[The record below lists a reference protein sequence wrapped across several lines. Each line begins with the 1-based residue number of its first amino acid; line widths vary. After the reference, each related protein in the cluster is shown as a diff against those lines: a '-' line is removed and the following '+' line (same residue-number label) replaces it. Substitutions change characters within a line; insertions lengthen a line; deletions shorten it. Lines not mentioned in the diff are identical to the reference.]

1 MTAANVQAFL
11 TPAGQADNVLDIRD
25 LSIDFRTPKGSVHAL
40 RHVSLAVP
48 RGSIVGL
55 VGESGSGKSTLA
67 LAAMGLMQGN
77 AEISNGSLHFSG
89 MDLRKLSPEAWRA
102 IRGRR
107 ISMVFQD
114 PMTSLNP
121 VRSIGLQMMD
131 IQYRD
136 RSAGMAQRRRKAVD
150 MLKRVGIP
158 DPERQLNRHP
168 HEFSGGMRQRIAIAM
183 GLLEKPELLIADEPT
198 TALDVTLEAQIIHLL
213 RELRQEFGGSI
224 LFISHNLGVI
234 AELCD
239 IVVVLYAGE
248 VVEQGPVRE
257 IFHRPK
263 HPYTQ
268 ALLECDPARIDLV
281 SRDLPTIP
289 GDVPN
294 LLQVPPGCVFAPR
307 CPKVFDRCRVEV
319 PADRTVSPGHAARCH
334 LLDGAARG

>member
-1 MTAANVQAFL
+1 
-11 TPAGQADNVLDIRD
+11 
-25 LSIDFRTPKGSVHAL
+25 
-40 RHVSLAVP
+40 
-48 RGSIVGL
+48 
-55 VGESGSGKSTLA
+55 
-67 LAAMGLMQGN
+67 
-77 AEISNGSLHFSG
+77 
-89 MDLRKLSPEAWRA
+89 
-102 IRGRR
+102 
-107 ISMVFQD
+107 
-114 PMTSLNP
+114 
-121 VRSIGLQMMD
+121 
-131 IQYRD
+131 
-136 RSAGMAQRRRKAVD
+136 

-248 VVEQGPVRE
+248 VVEQGPVGE
-257 IFHRPK
+257 IFHRPQ

-268 ALLECDPARIDLV
+268 ALLECDPARIDLI
-281 SRDLPTIP
+281 SRELPTIP

-307 CPKVFDRCRVEV
+307 CPKVFDRCRVEA
-319 PADRTVSPGHAARCH
+319 PADWTAAPGHIARCH